1 MRRKDFTTAPISIET
16 CYAEGLPQ
24 TYMPVLLHV
33 SGNKFVYHK
42 EIDEC
47 TNEITEG
54 FCVCDEWH
62 HTPVLLNSEKQ
73 RALLHYFFNC
83 HWKAIKYAKENDW
96 KGINLVQLFPCVTYE
111 LLPHSVNIMD
121 DGSKVTGILELWDD
135 EEPALCISKINDD
148 DTLAD
153 FGSNKFE
160 QYVISIINKSF
171 LNTFIDMISKD
182 NRAHFFRILIPI
194 ISSKFGEREEIR
206 HVNCSWKRILKIASY
221 YSRFGLVTVY
231 WDESNLLLWASCC
244 HKRLPIPFT
253 RFDVEQANREWCQKI
268 CDNPFLEHSFRE
280 DDNLNKWDYEI
291 LQKARKIMEDD
302 DLPK

>member
-1 MRRKDFTTAPISIET
+1 MRREDFANNPISIET

-24 TYMPVLLHV
+24 TYMPVLLRV

-42 EIDEC
+42 EIDEY

-62 HTPVLLNSEKQ
+62 HTPVPLDFEKQ
-73 RALLHYFFNC
+73 RALLYYFFNC
-83 HWKAIKYAKENDW
+83 HRKALKYARENGW
-96 KGINLVQLFPCVTYE
+96 QRINLVQLFPCVTYE
-111 LLPHSVNIMD
+111 MLPHSVNIMD

-148 DTLAD
+148 GKLID
-153 FGSNKFE
+153 FGNNKFE
-160 QYVISIINKSF
+160 QYVISNINKSF

-206 HVNCSWKRILKIASY
+206 HVNCSWKRILKISSY
-221 YSRFGLVTVY
+221 YRRFGLVTIF
-231 WDESNLLLWASCC
+231 WDESNLLLWAGCY
-244 HKRLPIPFT
+244 HKRLPIPFS
-253 RFDVEQANREWCQKI
+253 RNDVEQANSEWSQMI
-268 CDNPFLEHSFRE
+268 YDNPFLEYSFWE
-280 DDNLNKWDYEI
+280 GDNLTKWDYEI
-291 LQKARKIMEDD
+291 LQKARRKMEDD
-302 DLPK
+302 DLPE

>member
-1 MRRKDFTTAPISIET
+1 MK
-16 CYAEGLPQ
+16 
-24 TYMPVLLHV
+24 
-33 SGNKFVYHK
+33 
-42 EIDEC
+42 
-47 TNEITEG
+47 
-54 FCVCDEWH
+54 
-62 HTPVLLNSEKQ
+62 
-73 RALLHYFFNC
+73 
-83 HWKAIKYAKENDW
+83 
-96 KGINLVQLFPCVTYE
+96 NLTWQNPEQLFVAQE
-111 LLPHSVNIMD
+111 L
-121 DGSKVTGILELWDD
+121 
-135 EEPALCISKINDD
+135 
-148 DTLAD
+148 
-153 FGSNKFE
+153 
-160 QYVISIINKSF
+160 INKVK
-171 LNTFIDMISKD
+171 SKCCGIKG
-182 NRAHFFRILIPI
+182 ILIPI

-302 DLPK
+302 DSPK

>member
-1 MRRKDFTTAPISIET
+1 MRREDFANNPISIET

-42 EIDEC
+42 EIDEY

-62 HTPVLLNSEKQ
+62 HTPVPLDFEIQ
-73 RALLHYFFNC
+73 RALLYYFFNR
-83 HWKAIKYAKENDW
+83 HRKALKYARENGW
-96 KGINLVQLFPCVTYE
+96 QRINLVQLFPCVTYE
-111 LLPHSVNIMD
+111 MLPHSVNIMD

-148 DTLAD
+148 GILID
-153 FGSNKFE
+153 FGNNQFE

-221 YSRFGLVTVY
+221 YSRFGLVTIF
-231 WDESNLLLWASCC
+231 WDESNLLLWAGCY
-244 HKRLPIPFT
+244 HKRLPIPFS
-253 RFDVEQANREWCQKI
+253 RNDVEQANREWSQMI
-268 CDNPFLEHSFRE
+268 YDNPFLEYSFWE
-280 DDNLNKWDYEI
+280 GDDLTKWDYEI
-291 LQKARKIMEDD
+291 LQKARRKMKDD
-302 DLPK
+302 DLPE

>member
-1 MRRKDFTTAPISIET
+1 MRREDFANNPISIET

-24 TYMPVLLHV
+24 TYMPVLLRV

-42 EIDEC
+42 EIDEY

-62 HTPVLLNSEKQ
+62 HTPVPLDFEKQ
-73 RALLHYFFNC
+73 RALLYYFFNC
-83 HWKAIKYAKENDW
+83 HRKAFKYARENGW
-96 KGINLVQLFPCVTYE
+96 QRINLVQLFPCVTYE
-111 LLPHSVNIMD
+111 MLPHSVNIMD

-148 DTLAD
+148 GKLID
-153 FGSNKFE
+153 FGNNKFE

-171 LNTFIDMISKD
+171 LNTFIDMISMD

-194 ISSKFGEREEIR
+194 INSKFGEREEIR

-221 YSRFGLVTVY
+221 YRRFGLVTIF
-231 WDESNLLLWASCC
+231 WDESNLLLWAGCY
-244 HKRLPIPFT
+244 HKRLPIPFS
-253 RFDVEQANREWCQKI
+253 RNDVEQANREWSQMI
-268 CDNPFLEHSFRE
+268 YDNPFLEYSFWE
-280 DDNLNKWDYEI
+280 GDNLTKWDYEI
-291 LQKARKIMEDD
+291 LQKARRKMEDD
-302 DLPK
+302 DLPE

>member
-83 HWKAIKYAKENDW
+83 HRKAIKYAKENDW
-96 KGINLVQLFPCVTYE
+96 NGINLVQLFPCVTYE

-171 LNTFIDMISKD
+171 LNTFIDMISED

>member
-1 MRRKDFTTAPISIET
+1 MRRKDFATAPISIET
-16 CYAEGLPQ
+16 CYAKGLPQ

-47 TNEITEG
+47 TNKITEG

-62 HTPVLLNSEKQ
+62 HTPVPLNSEKQ
-73 RALLHYFFNC
+73 RALLYYFFNY
-83 HWKAIKYAKENDW
+83 HRKAIKYARENDW
-96 KGINLVQLFPCVTYE
+96 QGINLVQLFPCVTYE

-206 HVNCSWKRILKIASY
+206 RVNCSWKRILKIASY
-221 YSRFGLVTVY
+221 YSGFGLVTIY

-253 RFDVEQANREWCQKI
+253 RYDVELANREWSQKI
-268 CDNPFLEHSFRE
+268 YDNPFLEHSFCE
-280 DDNLNKWDYEI
+280 GDNLTKWDYEI
-291 LQKARKIMEDD
+291 LQKARKKMEDD
-302 DLPK
+302 DLPE

>member
-1 MRRKDFTTAPISIET
+1 M
-16 CYAEGLPQ
+16 
-24 TYMPVLLHV
+24 
-33 SGNKFVYHK
+33 
-42 EIDEC
+42 
-47 TNEITEG
+47 
-54 FCVCDEWH
+54 
-62 HTPVLLNSEKQ
+62 
-73 RALLHYFFNC
+73 
-83 HWKAIKYAKENDW
+83 
-96 KGINLVQLFPCVTYE
+96 
-111 LLPHSVNIMD
+111 
-121 DGSKVTGILELWDD
+121 
-135 EEPALCISKINDD
+135 
-148 DTLAD
+148 
-153 FGSNKFE
+153 
-160 QYVISIINKSF
+160 ISIINKSF